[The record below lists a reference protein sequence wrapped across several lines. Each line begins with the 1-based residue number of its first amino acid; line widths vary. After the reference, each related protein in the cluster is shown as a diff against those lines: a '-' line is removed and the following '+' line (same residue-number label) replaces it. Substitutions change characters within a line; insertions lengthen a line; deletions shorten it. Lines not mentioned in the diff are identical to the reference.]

1 MMNSGIPLAERMRP
15 HKLEEVVGQSHLA
28 GPNGVL
34 RNLLH
39 SGHLPSIIFWG
50 PPGTGKTTL
59 ATILASEANLP
70 MFSLSAISAGVKDVR
85 EVIAKAKGER
95 KSSIVYR

>member
-50 PPGTGKTTL
+50 PPGTGKTE
-59 ATILASEANLP
+59 TIGN
-70 MFSLSAISAGVKDVR
+70 
-85 EVIAKAKGER
+85 IAKHLVDYGLKVFVTAPTHTAINNCLNVCGLCGKA
-95 KSSIVYR
+95 